1 MEKQLIM
8 QEPRGASEIIEIPI
22 ASGASGSVTLP
33 DVPQLRNQG
42 SEVVIIKSIRL
53 ITAKVLTNAPTLGT
67 AVTPLADLR
76 KLSLILYSEGWE
88 KGHLIPVLTLND
100 VADADSTAAT
110 TIPYRQQTT
119 YLDNWKNVDWN
130 KSKLQFSTG
139 TTAAGASALVLEVQ
153 YQRYLRDGNTLRPIN
168 S

>member
-1 MEKQLIM
+1 MEKQFLM

-22 ASGASGSVTLP
+22 ANGASGTITLP

-42 SEVVIIKSIRL
+42 KEMVIIKSIRL
-53 ITAKVLTNAPTLGT
+53 ISPKVLSNAPTLGT
-67 AVTPLADLR
+67 AVTPLADLV

-88 KGHLIPVLTLND
+88 KGHLIPVLSLND
-100 VADADSTAAT
+100 TADADSTAAT
-110 TIPYRQQTT
+110 TIPYRTNTT

-130 KSKLQFSTG
+130 KSKLVFSAG

-153 YQRYLRDGNTLRPIN
+153 YQRFITR
-168 S
+168 